1 MFTARRR
8 RLAVAGLTVGLMMAA
23 AAPAAAQAPLE
34 PCLPPT
40 AAREAGL
47 YDVTLF
53 QAGDPVTPPATGALK
68 VTSVSPDDPDPTFDS
83 KVMIELP
90 SFVDPDGGAIQYVCG
105 RNGDT
110 VARPGDPLSK
120 RSINSSHVF
129 QQRGSATIERFAVDN
144 EGYKSTTQFATVFVN
159 SPPRVTYTVAYQGR
173 PSGGPNTP
181 AVGQEI
187 TFTSTATDD
196 GDPLDP
202 QRGVKLV
209 EWDFEFTGVFAA
221 DATGPSVTHSFPDS
235 TDRTVALQV
244 TDNRDSKRRQRQLIL
259 VGGADPVASAATGG
273 PATQPPVAAVT
284 PAATTPVAPGRA
296 STRPSRTT
304 ALRAACANVIR
315 GSARN
320 DRLSGTSGGDRILGL
335 GGGDVLSGASGDDC
349 LLGGA
354 GDDKLSGGSGRDT
367 LTGGAGKDRLTGGPG
382 DDRLTGAAGADILA
396 GGAGTNRYS
405 AGGGDDTV
413 NSANGKRETVSC
425 GGGRDVVRADAADRL
440 RGCERVIRA

>member
-1 MFTARRR
+1 MSPADGGVGSGSIRRHAISGRRPGHASYDGDTESHVHEPRRPEPDLRLEGDDRTAVVRGPRRR
-8 RLAVAGLTVGLMMAA
+8 RYPVRLWPERRHGCKARRPVVE
-23 AAPAAAQAPLE
+23 AQHQ
-34 PCLPPT
+34 
-40 AAREAGL
+40 
-47 YDVTLF
+47 F
-53 QAGDPVTPPATGALK
+53 
-68 VTSVSPDDPDPTFDS
+68 
-83 KVMIELP
+83 
-90 SFVDPDGGAIQYVCG
+90 
-105 RNGDT
+105 
-110 VARPGDPLSK
+110 VARVSA
-120 RSINSSHVF
+120 
-129 QQRGSATIERFAVDN
+129 RGNATIERFAVDN

-304 ALRAACANVIR
+304 APRAACANVIR

-440 RGCERVIRA
+440 RGCERIIRA